1 MKKLKSA
8 EEYLSDFIT
17 EPNFEQIEDLI
28 KLVQIDAVKT
38 TTENCAE
45 EADITIESQI
55 RLDGSCCCNYVDI
68 DKIAILN
75 VADKMIEE
83 L

>member
-8 EEYLSDFIT
+8 EEYLDNDDLFCYS
-17 EPNFEQIEDLI
+17 EVEDI
-28 KLVQIDAVKT
+28 IRKVQIDAIKT
-38 TTENCAE
+38 TAENCAE
-45 EADITIESQI
+45 EADITTESQI
-55 RLDGSCCCNYVDI
+55 RLDGGCCCNYVDI
-68 DKIAILN
+68 DKIVILN